1 MGQPKFD
8 IDIPFVHLLGIE
20 LLEKADGRARI
31 AFTPAREHL
40 NSWKSIHGGVVMSL
54 LDTALSTASR
64 ALDPSCIGCATVEM
78 KTNFIAAASGPVF
91 AAGRAQRA
99 GRSLIYAEGE
109 VADAQGAVLAKASGT
124 FKLIHPAS
132 GKDRGD

>member
-1 MGQPKFD
+1 MSARRFD

-31 AFTPAREHL
+31 GFTPAPDHL
-40 NSWKSIHGGVVMSL
+40 NSWKGIHGGVVMSL

-64 ALDPSCIGCATVEM
+64 SLDPACIGCSTVEM
-78 KTNFIAAASGPVF
+78 KTNFLAAATGPVVTI
-91 AAGRAQRA
+91 GRAQRA

-109 VADAQGAVLAKASGT
+109 VADAQGNVFAKANGT
-124 FKLIHPAS
+124 FKLIYPA
-132 GKDRGD
+132 GARE

>member
-1 MGQPKFD
+1 MSGPRFD

-31 AFTPAREHL
+31 GFTPAPDHL
-40 NSWKSIHGGVVMSL
+40 NSWKGIHGGVIMAL

-64 ALDPSCIGCATVEM
+64 SLDPACIGCSTVEM
-78 KTNFIAAASGPVF
+78 KANFLAAASGAVF
-91 AAGRAQRA
+91 TVGRAQRA

-109 VADAQGAVLAKASGT
+109 VLDDRDNVLAKGNGT
-124 FKLIHPAS
+124 FKLVYPS
-132 GKDRGD
+132 GARE